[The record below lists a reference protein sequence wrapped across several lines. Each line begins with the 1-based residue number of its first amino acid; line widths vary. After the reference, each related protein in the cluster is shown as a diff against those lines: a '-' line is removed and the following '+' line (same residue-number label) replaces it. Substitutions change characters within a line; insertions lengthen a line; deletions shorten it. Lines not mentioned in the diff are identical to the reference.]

1 VRVAVNGKTFSLPQ
15 KGGVARAATEIVRAI
30 ARERPDITLDVLV
43 PCPPA
48 RVALPDMPDSVRYRT
63 TTSRAYASG
72 YGRSAWEQLVL
83 PRVVRAGGYD
93 ILLNLSNSAPVLYN
107 PRIPQLLLV
116 HDAGFLNRQWYSA
129 AYSRYVETVVRRAAR
144 RGALLVT
151 VSEASAR
158 DLERA
163 FPEAKSIEV
172 VHNDADRPP
181 AEIPNLDLPEPFILL
196 LGSLNPRKNLEGAI
210 AGFRMFAE
218 MSELPY
224 RLVIVGGGKT
234 IFRGMPV
241 TRFESL
247 RQEDDRILIAGY
259 VSDAERW
266 TYYRA
271 ACALLMP
278 SHLEGFGLPVLEAL
292 RVGTPV
298 VASDLAVFRELYDD
312 AVERVD
318 PNSPEDIAAGLAR
331 ICVDGTLRNERIR
344 RGRIVAGRYS
354 WERSG
359 ACYVELVEQIAESR

>member
-1 VRVAVNGKTFSLPQ
+1 MPHATSRMPQVQRPGHLIDTLQRDENGGFSLSIERSTKQ
-15 KGGVARAATEIVRAI
+15 KSAPLASCSKAVA
-30 ARERPDITLDVLV
+30 D
-43 PCPPA
+43 
-48 RVALPDMPDSVRYRT
+48 
-63 TTSRAYASG
+63 YASE
-72 YGRSAWEQLVL
+72 SWVQ
-83 PRVVRAGGYD
+83 
-93 ILLNLSNSAPVLYN
+93 
-107 PRIPQLLLV
+107 
-116 HDAGFLNRQWYSA
+116 
-129 AYSRYVETVVRRAAR
+129 
-144 RGALLVT
+144 
-151 VSEASAR
+151 
-158 DLERA
+158 
-163 FPEAKSIEV
+163 
-172 VHNDADRPP
+172 
-181 AEIPNLDLPEPFILL
+181 PFILL

-271 ACALLMP
+271 ACALLLP

-344 RGRIVAGRYS
+344 RGRVVAERYS
-354 WERSG
+354 WERSA